1 MDVETI
7 PGLPVLPAVVI
18 VDVGTWVVGVGPSTV
33 QVYLSITKQHI
44 HSRQLH
50 TVLTLPVLSG
60 YTAGRVARMSGIT
73 IQYITWCNC
82 YFTLR
87 K

>member
-18 VDVGTWVVGVGPSTV
+18 VDFGTWVVGVGPSTV
-33 QVYLSITKQHI
+33 QVYLSIIEQHI

-50 TVLTLPVLSG
+50 TVL
-60 YTAGRVARMSGIT
+60 
-73 IQYITWCNC
+73 NC
-82 YFTLR
+82 TCVEQLHCWLGSTYVR
-87 K
+87 HYCSVYNMV

>member
-18 VDVGTWVVGVGPSTV
+18 VDFGTWVVGVGPSTV
-33 QVYLSITKQHI
+33 QVYLSIIEQHI

-50 TVLTLPVLSG
+50 TVLNVPVLSS
-60 YTAGRVARMSGIT
+60 YTAGWVARMSWALLFSI
-73 IQYITWCNC
+73 
-82 YFTLR
+82 
-87 K
+87 